1 LGWKKKRKKTARKE
15 DLKRRAA
22 QAARYNAGMDEK
34 ELAKQ
39 LEREGF
45 GHTYVWQDGPDAF
58 YPEHPHETETAH
70 VILSG
75 ELTMTM
81 DADLRHTGPAHVA
94 MFQPGPRIRPRSG
107 PEAAAI

>member
-1 LGWKKKRKKTARKE
+1 
-15 DLKRRAA
+15 
-22 QAARYNAGMDEK
+22 MDEK

-81 DADLRHTGPAHVA
+81 DADLNRAGARCDVPARAAHSA
-94 MFQPGPRIRPRSG
+94 KIGPRGCRYLIGER
-107 PEAAAI
+107 